1 MFVGAAS
8 DIGVVRTA
16 NQDSLFISNDPSL
29 RLYII
34 ADGMGGHKAGE
45 LASSMAVD
53 SIAAYLDR
61 VKQTLTSEVKVQNAV
76 VESISIAN
84 EAIFS
89 RSSEDPDCSGM
100 GTTVTMAFAFKNK
113 IIIGHVGDSRAYIL
127 RDGGIAQLTEDHSL
141 VNQLIREGKI
151 TRQDAVNHP
160 QRNVITRAVGTSED
174 IEVDTLILK
183 PAKDDIIILCSDGL
197 SNMVGDIELLSIFA
211 DRDDLQKACNMAIEL
226 AKDNGGTDNITVIAI
241 RI

>member
-61 VKQTLTSEVKVQNAV
+61 VKQTLTSEVKAQNAV
-76 VESISIAN
+76 VESI
-84 EAIFS
+84 
-89 RSSEDPDCSGM
+89 
-100 GTTVTMAFAFKNK
+100 
-113 IIIGHVGDSRAYIL
+113 
-127 RDGGIAQLTEDHSL
+127 
-141 VNQLIREGKI
+141 
-151 TRQDAVNHP
+151 
-160 QRNVITRAVGTSED
+160 
-174 IEVDTLILK
+174 
-183 PAKDDIIILCSDGL
+183 
-197 SNMVGDIELLSIFA
+197 
-211 DRDDLQKACNMAIEL
+211 
-226 AKDNGGTDNITVIAI
+226 
-241 RI
+241 